1 MTNLNDT
8 QLSHKVETPKDDK
21 PIPAFYLR
29 ILTKKEKNRIP
40 LIKLLPLIAQFIH
53 PFIPRVSKHKYQFL
67 P

>member
-29 ILTKKEKNRIP
+29 ILTKKEKKSDTFNQVASTNSPIYPP
-40 LIKLLPLIAQFIH
+40 LYSACQ
-53 PFIPRVSKHKYQFL
+53 QT
-67 P
+67 